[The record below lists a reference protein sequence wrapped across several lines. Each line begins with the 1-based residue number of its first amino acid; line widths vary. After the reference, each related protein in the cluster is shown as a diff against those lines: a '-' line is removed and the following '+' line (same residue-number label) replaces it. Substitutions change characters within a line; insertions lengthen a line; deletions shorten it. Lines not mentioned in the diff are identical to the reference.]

1 MISDVKVFNFVPRTL
16 RGVRPLSGLDAD
28 FSVEHKSYAE
38 LVCQLTEKHGLT
50 IKDIW
55 YRDGGST
62 VHIDNEETYRTISR
76 GARLCVLD
84 RIVAA
89 HPDVYMEA
97 ISAKLDQILELLE
110 SFHMRLSTVEE
121 AQQGG

>member
-16 RGVRPLSGLDAD
+16 RGVRPLSGLDVD

-38 LVCQLTEKHGLT
+38 LVHQLTEVHGLA
-50 IKDIW
+50 IEDLW
-55 YRDGGST
+55 YRHDGCT
-62 VHIDNEETYRTISR
+62 MHIDCDETYRTISR